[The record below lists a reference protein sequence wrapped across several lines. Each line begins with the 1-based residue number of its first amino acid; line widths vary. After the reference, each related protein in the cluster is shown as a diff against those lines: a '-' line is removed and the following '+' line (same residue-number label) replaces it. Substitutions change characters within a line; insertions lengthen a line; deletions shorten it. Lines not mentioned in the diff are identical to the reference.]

1 MRKRMLYL
9 LTVIMILGTLIF
21 TACPVS
27 HAKVYK
33 EGKKYTFTG
42 KVKKIRWQHING
54 TWQTSYVLTLN
65 KKIKVKTQVMGKTKE
80 KKIQIWG
87 ETKKLRKKIKKC
99 VGKKIK
105 VKGRLDAHGS
115 SYYYFPVDLQV
126 LEIKKM

>member
-42 KVKKIRWQHING
+42 KVKKYAGSIS
-54 TWQTSYVLTLN
+54 T
-65 KKIKVKTQVMGKTKE
+65 E
-80 KKIQIWG
+80 P
-87 ETKKLRKKIKKC
+87 
-99 VGKKIK
+99 
-105 VKGRLDAHGS
+105 GRHR
-115 SYYYFPVDLQV
+115 
-126 LEIKKM
+126 MC

>member
-1 MRKRMLYL
+1 MKKRL
-9 LTVIMILGTLIF
+9 LHLFAVVMILGTLIF

-27 HAKVYK
+27 HAIVYK

-87 ETKKLRKKIKKC
+87 ETKRLRKKIKKC
-99 VGKKIK
+99 VGNKIK
-105 VKGRLDAHGS
+105 IKGRLDAHGS
-115 SYYYFPVDLQV
+115 SYYYTPVDLQV
-126 LEIKKM
+126 LEIKKV